1 MFSKTLPNIRE
12 PLKRKSEIIIFRLI
26 FARNPTQNMLLI
38 HLLYLERSAEP
49 DLMKG
54 EIIEICCVLTSENS
68 CRRTQKGRKKRMESC
83 FFNEFIELEVRRM
96 EEIAKSLLFKNTCYE
111 DIQDIIVQSSP

>member
-1 MFSKTLPNIRE
+1 MFSKTLSNIRE

-38 HLLYLERSAEP
+38 HLLYVERSAEP
-49 DLMKG
+49 NLMKG
-54 EIIEICCVLTSENS
+54 DFIEISCVLTSENS

-83 FFNEFIELEVRRM
+83 FSNDLLSW
-96 EEIAKSLLFKNTCYE
+96 KSG
-111 DIQDIIVQSSP
+111 DWSR